1 MYRGETL
8 ATRRQHSAH
17 SDVSGRKRSRP
28 AAPLGVHAEQEYQDA
43 QPRHSAR
50 MDLYA
55 RGDDPAGHA
64 IRLVLAEKG
73 VGARLVEV
81 DESAPPE
88 DLLNLNPAGNLP
100 TLASREITLAETPII
115 LEYLDERYPHPPLMP
130 FDPALRARVRLFTRQ
145 VDATWYRLCY
155 QAGHGG
161 SRTKSH
167 ARKELV
173 DAIVSITELFRAGP
187 YLLNEHYGIADCVV
201 APVLWRLPHLHVRL
215 PAEAGVLRG
224 YMQASFHRTNFAGSL
239 TRRERVMGAK

>member
-1 MYRGETL
+1 M
-8 ATRRQHSAH
+8 SK
-17 SDVSGRKRSRP
+17 RKRPTSASP
-28 AAPLGVHAEQEYQDA
+28 HSLEAQPEFHNAP
-43 QPRHSAR
+43 PRHSAR
-50 MDLYA
+50 MDLYT

-73 VGARLVEV
+73 VGARLVEAS
-81 DESAPPE
+81 ESAPPE
-88 DLLNLNPAGNLP
+88 DLLNLNPTGSLP

-130 FDPALRARVRLFTRQ
+130 FDPTLRARVRLFARE
-145 VDATWYRLCY
+145 VDEVWYKLVH

-161 SRTKSH
+161 PRPKAR

-173 DAIVSITELFRAGP
+173 ELIVASDDLFRAGP
-187 YLLNEHYGIADCVV
+187 HLLNEHYGIADCVI

-215 PAEAGVLRG
+215 PDEVPALRA
-224 YMQASFHRTNFAGSL
+224 YMQASFHRASFAGSL